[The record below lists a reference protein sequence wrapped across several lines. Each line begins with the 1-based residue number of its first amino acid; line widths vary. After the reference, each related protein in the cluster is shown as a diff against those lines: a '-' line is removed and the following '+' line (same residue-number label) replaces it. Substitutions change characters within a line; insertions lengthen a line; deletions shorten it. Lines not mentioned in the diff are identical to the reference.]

1 MEHKYEIKRV
11 EDLSY
16 SVYKDDI
23 CIGNKPNVKEAS
35 QMLVEQIVND
45 RDAEDKLAQGASS

>member
-1 MEHKYEIKRV
+1 MMEHKYEIKRV

-35 QMLVEQIVND
+35 QMLVEQIAND
-45 RDAEDKLAQGASS
+45 RDADELAQEASS

>member
-45 RDAEDKLAQGASS
+45 RDADKLAQEASS